1 MSAPTL
7 DEIEKF
13 ITDMNYTVSAKQFY
27 EYYSNN
33 KWCLSNGKKM
43 KNWKKSVVTWQYSK
57 YNKTTGSSVKKVDS
71 MTSNERKEYY
81 KVVENEL

>member
-1 MSAPTL
+1 MTAPTL

-13 ITDMNYTVSAKQFY
+13 VKDSGYSVNAKQFY
-27 EYYSNN
+27 DYYSNN
-33 KWCLSNGKKM
+33 NWCLSNGKKM

-57 YNKTTGSSVKKVDS
+57 YNNTSNTATKKVDS